1 MEEVIR
7 QLSSLNE
14 NVTSIGEDVANISRR
29 VDDIDRRV
37 VAIESQNSED
47 MENVWSRINQGF
59 VSLERG
65 IDNNGRHLQS
75 INPSVVFKR
84 EPDTSVDVGDV
95 YGLREVGGQGVQEGI
110 CHSMS

>member
-37 VAIESQNSED
+37 VVIESQNGE
-47 MENVWSRINQGF
+47 ENVGSHINQGF

-65 IDNNGRHLQS
+65 IDNNGRHLPPL
-75 INPSVVFKR
+75 NPAVVFTPA
-84 EPDTSVDVGDV
+84 PDTSANAGDV
-95 YGLREVGGQGVQEGI
+95 YELREVGGQVVQEGKGP
-110 CHSMS
+110 

>member
-65 IDNNGRHLQS
+65 IDNNGRHLPS
-75 INPSVVFKR
+75 LNPAVVFTPA
-84 EPDTSVDVGDV
+84 PDTSAYAGEV
-95 YGLREVGGQGVQEGI
+95 YELREVGRQVVQEGKGP
-110 CHSMS
+110 